1 MISKAVWN
9 GQLQNLLWLQK
20 SAERIESLTGSDFN
34 LPVDAWEREPF
45 KGCYPL
51 TKLKSKNPSLV
62 WRGC

>member
-9 GQLQNLLWLQK
+9 RQLQNWLWLQK
-20 SAERIESLTGSDFN
+20 SAEKIESLNRSEFN

-51 TKLKSKNPSLV
+51 TKLKSKPPSLA
-62 WRGC
+62 WPGC